1 MATAL
6 YSDWHIRMSEAT
18 CGEACWQAREDV
30 CRCCCNGAN
39 HGCDRLTGERP
50 ERTKRKDMHRY
61 KLTAITGYAE
71 AWRMPR
77 NDHSDYM
84 GNVHPDAVYPSGAY
98 FDASRRYPNER
109 VIFNLAS
116 ESAHKWPEVAAV
128 DKCENGVK
136 SYDCDTYLVWERI
149 DALRTW

>member
-50 ERTKRKDMHRY
+50 ERTKRKRGNRY
-61 KLTAITGYAE
+61 KLMAITGYGN
-71 AWRMPR
+71 AWRMSR
-77 NDHSDYM
+77 DDYGDFM
-84 GNVHPDAVYPSGAY
+84 DAYTSATGKPY
-98 FDASRRYPNER
+98 YTNPERYPHER
-109 VIFNLAS
+109 VICNLAS

-128 DKCENGVK
+128 DTCENGVK
-136 SYDCDTYLVWERI
+136 SYNCDTYLVWERI
-149 DALRTW
+149 DAPRTW